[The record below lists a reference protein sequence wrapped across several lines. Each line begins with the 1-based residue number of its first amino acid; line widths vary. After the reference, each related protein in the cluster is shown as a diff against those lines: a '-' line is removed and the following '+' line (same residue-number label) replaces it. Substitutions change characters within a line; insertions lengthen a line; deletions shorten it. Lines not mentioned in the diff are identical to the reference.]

1 VPKKAIT
8 TEGSDDSED
17 DTAAIRAANAKAI
30 SQREHQQRVT
40 AEQRAK
46 AKDKES
52 AKKGA
57 AEPGSKPK
65 TEKPGGK
72 NPENPSSGQGKAAG
86 KADHSKLKVTPTKKA
101 PQEEDDME
109 SSDDSDS
116 DDGDRMDWTQKADP
130 EDDEF
135 SSDSGSDVDEI
146 NVSFDFVDPVEADFH
161 GIKLFLVNLLDG
173 NNFDSSGL
181 VDLMLEQ
188 AGEVGT
194 VIKVVGE
201 DEVYGFMSVVDMR
214 TSSSTLCLKEI
225 GDFILKKCPP
235 SQHDAFARVLRG
247 KTGLIVCERMI
258 NVPPE
263 LAVPLLD
270 AFCSELQQAQKDQV
284 HLHLTPFSAF
294 SSALPFSKCQFLCCR
309 SACSEHLQQPIIL
322 AKAPLLF
329 ALTV

>member
-1 VPKKAIT
+1 MPKKAIT

-46 AKDKES
+46 AKDKAS

-57 AEPGSKPK
+57 AEPGLTPK
-65 TEKPGGK
+65 TEKPGGGK

-135 SSDSGSDVDEI
+135 SSDSGSDIDEI

-161 GIKLFLVNLLDG
+161 GIKLFLMNLLDG

-284 HLHLTPFSAF
+284 HLHFTPFSAF
-294 SSALPFSKCQFLCCR
+294 SFALPFSKCQFLCCR
-309 SACSEHLQQPIIL
+309 SACSSTFNNI
-322 AKAPLLF
+322 
-329 ALTV
+329 